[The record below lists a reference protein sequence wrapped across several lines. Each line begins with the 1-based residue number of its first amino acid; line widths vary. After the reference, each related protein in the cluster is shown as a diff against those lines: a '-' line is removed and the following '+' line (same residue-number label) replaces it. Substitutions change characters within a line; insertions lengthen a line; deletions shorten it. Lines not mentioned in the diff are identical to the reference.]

1 MIRSDYLKVHFRT
14 LWKRLDLFFFVKKYF
29 EDDLVSR
36 FGLTTWMMNTTLKY
50 SNSTR
55 EAVARD
61 NERKAKKEKLENK
74 RNRMRKERKKWP
86 EEKGEIMKVD
96 PEKQDVIGRK

>member
-29 EDDLVSR
+29 EDDLPVWINY
-36 FGLTTWMMNTTLKY
+36 LDDEH
-50 SNSTR
+50 NSQIFEL